1 MKAFAMIG
9 AAAFFAMNAPAFG
22 QSADR
27 PGAEDAA
34 PARTAQTASKSSVR
48 DRTIMAET
56 PPPADG
62 DFSFLASVDQKAS
75 EEPMDITF
83 NGDEAPD
90 LSISPEVG
98 SGQTEAEGSLA
109 PKPSLEGTPAR
120 NPTLQDL
127 TGAGSSS
134 PEEH

>member
-1 MKAFAMIG
+1 MKTFAMIG
-9 AAAFFAMNAPAFG
+9 AAAFLAMNAPAFG

-34 PARTAQTASKSSVR
+34 PARIAQTASKSSAR
-48 DRTIMAET
+48 DRIRMAEP

-62 DFSFLASVDQKAS
+62 EFSFIASVDLEDS

-83 NGDEAPD
+83 NGDETPD
-90 LSISPEVG
+90 LSVTPETG
-98 SGQTEAEGSLA
+98 SGETEAEGSSA
-109 PKPSLEGTPAR
+109 PKPSPEGTPAK

-127 TGAGSSS
+127 TGTGPSS
-134 PEEH
+134 PEEQ